1 MIRFVSV
8 AGLSLAV
15 WLLQT
20 EIPFAAGLLGDR
32 GAPPA
37 EDWTSWLPGPAQEAL
52 RWIVTQQTWFAA
64 ALRDAVTAYRDGDTL
79 APALTLIGMSFAY
92 GVFHAVGPGHGKAV
106 VTSYF
111 MARES
116 QIRRGL
122 TMGWLIAG
130 IQAAVAIFVVGI
142 LGWVLN
148 FSRLSLLDS
157 MPVVEAVSYG
167 LIVVL
172 GAGMTWAALTGRDC
186 GHDHGGAGQDHHDHD
201 HEHSHSHHHDH
212 GHHGTCG
219 HDHGHN
225 LAQAADEHRTGRAE
239 FWGAAIVSGI
249 RPCTGALIVLLFALA
264 NGIFLIGALS
274 AVAMGVGVALTV
286 SGIGI
291 AAILVRRGI
300 VRLSGLGGG
309 AGLLAAVPRALSI
322 LGSVAVCLIGLLL
335 LAGAFQRGF

>member
-1 MIRFVSV
+1 MMRFVCV

-20 EIPFAAGLLGDR
+20 EISFAAGLLGDR

-37 EDWTSWLPGPAQEAL
+37 EDWTSWLPGPVQEAL
-52 RWIVTQQTWFAA
+52 RWVVTQQTWFAA
-64 ALRDAVTAYRDGDTL
+64 ALRDAVTAYRDGHTL

-157 MPVVEAVSYG
+157 MPVVEAASYG

-172 GAGMTWAALTGRDC
+172 GIGMTWAALTGRDC
-186 GHDHGGAGQDHHDHD
+186 GHDHGGAGHDHHD
-201 HEHSHSHHHDH
+201 HEHSHSHS
-212 GHHGTCG
+212 HHGTCG
-219 HDHGHN
+219 HHHGHK
-225 LAQAADEHRTGRAE
+225 LAQAADDHRTSRAE

-264 NGIFLIGALS
+264 NEIFLIGALS

-286 SGIGI
+286 SGVGI
-291 AAILVRRGI
+291 VAILARRGI

-309 AGLLAAVPRALSI
+309 VGLLAAVPRALSI

-335 LAGAFQRGF
+335 LAGALQRGF